1 MIQHPMIRRALVP
14 WLGVLAVLG
23 CIGCDRT
30 APPAVDGK
38 APIEA
43 TPSTD
48 ARADMRGRWTIDPD
62 RLAEQP
68 ALREMPPEQRLL
80 ALEMSKNL
88 LASMTVRFGEDTY
101 AITTGGKTVEGRY
114 AIVEQRGAE
123 LVLALTEGEGGA
135 TEQVQLRVDS
145 RGLVMTSGADVLP
158 LQRRAE
164 AEDKDETEGEAEAA
178 PAKEPLKIAAPPEG
192 E

>member
-1 MIQHPMIRRALVP
+1 MTSRAFHPLRALM
-14 WLGVLAVLG
+14 LTVLAVLAVS
-23 CIGCDRT
+23 GCDRT

-38 APIEA
+38 TPIEA

-68 ALREMPPEQRLL
+68 FLREMPPEQRQL
-80 ALEMSKNL
+80 ALEMSQNL
-88 LASMTVRFGEDTY
+88 LASMTVRFGDDTY
-101 AITTGGKTVEGRY
+101 AITTGGKTIEGRY
-114 AIVEQRGAE
+114 AIVEERGAD
-123 LVLALTEGEGGA
+123 LVLALTEGEGGT

-158 LQRRAE
+158 LRRRAE
-164 AEDKDETEGEAEAA
+164 AEDEDKAEAAEAA
-178 PAKEPLKIAAPPEG
+178 PTKEPLKIAAPPAG

>member
-1 MIQHPMIRRALVP
+1 MIQHPMMRQALVP
-14 WLGVLAVLG
+14 SLGLLAVLAVS
-23 CIGCDRT
+23 GCDRT
-30 APPAVDGK
+30 APPASDGK

-48 ARADMRGRWTIDPD
+48 ARADMRGRWTIDPE

-80 ALEMSKNL
+80 ALEMSQNL

-114 AIVEQRGAE
+114 AIVEERGAD
-123 LVLALTEGEGGA
+123 LVLALTEGEGGT

-158 LQRRAE
+158 LRRKAE
-164 AEDKDETEGEAEAA
+164 AEDEDKAEAAEAA
-178 PAKEPLKIAAPPEG
+178 PTKEPLKIAAPPEG